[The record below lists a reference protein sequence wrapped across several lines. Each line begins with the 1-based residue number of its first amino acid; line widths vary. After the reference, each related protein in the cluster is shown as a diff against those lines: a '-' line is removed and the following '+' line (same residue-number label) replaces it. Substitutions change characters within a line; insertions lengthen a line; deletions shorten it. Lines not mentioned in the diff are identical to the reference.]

1 MNSDRLAVQALW
13 QELAARGL
21 VQGQPAPAQAR
32 TPWAVRLLMG
42 LAGWLGAV
50 FFLVF
55 LLGSV
60 FVAARDNGA
69 AIAFCGAA
77 MIALAAVLYRRR
89 AGGTALEQFALA
101 ISLSGQG
108 LLVYGAGAIYD
119 GSRLL
124 ESAAFWGSLALL
136 QAVLYALVPN
146 RLHRF
151 LAALGV
157 WTGVAL
163 ALHLA
168 MMPGLHHAWQSLSFA
183 LGWLAPLAL
192 TLLTGFVLAEARLC
206 AAGLYGWIEAAAD
219 ATLLF
224 ALGAAVFVTGIGQPY
239 ALLFDADTG
248 RHTGAY
254 WVAGAL
260 CGAVLAA
267 FVLAESGRLRLRP
280 AVRLAA
286 LLGAI
291 LFSALLAGA
300 PAVVAAALALG
311 LALRRGSLPWLG
323 LAIAALGGGFIWYYS
338 ALHWTLLIKS
348 ATLAGAGL
356 AVLALRMGLT
366 RRDGAG
372 RQA

>member
-1 MNSDRLAVQALW
+1 MNSDRHAVQALW
-13 QELAARGL
+13 QDLAARGL
-21 VQGQPAPAQAR
+21 AQGQPAQAQAR

-50 FFLVF
+50 FFLAF

-60 FVAARDNGA
+60 FVAARDNA
-69 AIAFCGAA
+69 MAMVLCGAA

-89 AGGTALEQFALA
+89 AGATALGQFALA
-101 ISLSGQG
+101 VSLSGQG
-108 LLVYGAGAIYD
+108 LLVYGASQAYG

-124 ESAAFWGSLALL
+124 ETTPFWGALALFE
-136 QAVLYALVPN
+136 AVLYVLVGN

-151 LAALGV
+151 LVAMGV
-157 WTGVAL
+157 WASVAL

-168 MMPGLHHAWQSLSFA
+168 MTPGLRHVWQAMSFSLD
-183 LGWLAPLAL
+183 WLAPLAL
-192 TLLTGFVLAEARLC
+192 ALLTGFVLAEGRLC
-206 AAGLYGWIEAAAD
+206 AAGLHGWLEPAAD
-219 ATLLF
+219 AALVF
-224 ALGAAVFVTGIGQPY
+224 ALGAALLVTGMGQPD

-248 RHTGAY
+248 RHTGNY
-254 WVAGAL
+254 WLAGAL
-260 CGAVLAA
+260 CGAVFAA
-267 FVLAESGRLRLRP
+267 YALAEAGRLWPGP
-280 AVRLAA
+280 AVRVAA
-286 LLGAI
+286 MLGVV

-323 LAIAALGGGFIWYYS
+323 LAVATLGIGFIWYYS

-356 AVLALRMGLT
+356 AVLLLRMALHREGT
-366 RRDGAG
+366 RR
-372 RQA
+372 QA

>member
-1 MNSDRLAVQALW
+1 MISDRYAVQAMW
-13 QELAARGL
+13 QDLATRGL
-21 VQGQPAPAQAR
+21 VQGQPAQAQAR

-60 FVAARDNGA
+60 FVAARNNQTA
-69 AIAFCGAA
+69 MMLCGAA

-89 AGGTALEQFALA
+89 AGATALEQFALA
-101 ISLSGQG
+101 VSLSGQG
-108 LLVYGAGAIYD
+108 LLVYGASEAYGV
-119 GSRLL
+119 SRLL
-124 ESAAFWGSLALL
+124 ESAGFWGALALFE
-136 QAVLYALVPN
+136 AVLYVLVGN

-168 MMPGLHHAWQSLSFA
+168 MTPGLRHVWEAMSFS
-183 LGWLAPLAL
+183 LGWLAPFAL
-192 TLLTGFVLAEARLC
+192 TLLTGFVLAEGRLC
-206 AAGLYGWIEAAAD
+206 AAGLHGWLEPAAD

-224 ALGAAVFVTGIGQPY
+224 ALGAALMVTGLGLPH

-248 RHTGAY
+248 RHTGNY
-254 WVAGAL
+254 WLAGAL

-267 FVLAESGRLRLRP
+267 FVLAEAGRLRLRP
-280 AVRLAA
+280 PVRAAA
-286 LLGAI
+286 LLGVV

-323 LAIAALGGGFIWYYS
+323 LAVAALGIGFVWYYS

-348 ATLAGAGL
+348 ATLAGAGI
-356 AVLALRMGLT
+356 AVLLLRMALHADSA
-366 RRDGAG
+366 R

>member
-1 MNSDRLAVQALW
+1 MTSDHHVVRRLW
-13 QELAARGL
+13 QDLAARGL
-21 VQGQPAPAQAR
+21 VQGQPQAAQGR

-50 FFLVF
+50 FFLAF

-60 FVAARDNGA
+60 FVAARDNA
-69 AIAFCGAA
+69 TAMALCGAA

-89 AGGTALEQFALA
+89 AGATALEQFALA
-101 ISLSGQG
+101 VSLSGQG
-108 LLVYGAGAIYD
+108 LLVYGASQAYG
-119 GSRLL
+119 GGRLL
-124 ESAAFWGSLALL
+124 ESAAFWGALALL
-136 QAVLYALVPN
+136 EAVLYVLVSN

-168 MMPGLHHAWQSLSFA
+168 MTPGLRHVWQAMSFS
-183 LGWLAPLAL
+183 LGWLAPFAM
-192 TLLTGFVLAEARLC
+192 TLLTGFVLAQGRLC
-206 AAGLYGWIEAAAD
+206 AAGLHNWIEPAAD

-224 ALGAAVFVTGIGQPY
+224 ALGAALVVTGLSQPQ

-248 RHTGAY
+248 RQAGNY
-254 WVAGAL
+254 WMAGAL
-260 CGAVLAA
+260 FGAVLAA
-267 FVLAESGRLRLRP
+267 FVLAEAGRLQLSP
-280 AVRLAA
+280 AVRGTA
-286 LLGAI
+286 LVGAV
-291 LFSALLAGA
+291 LFGALLAGA

-323 LAIAALGGGFIWYYS
+323 LAVATLGSGFIWYYS

-348 ATLAGAGL
+348 ATLAGAGI
-356 AVLALRMGLT
+356 AVLLLRMAL
-366 RRDGAG
+366 RRDGAR